1 VLQTERPVLKHWKVI
16 KDYQRNIINWPALSN
31 YFIIFIY

>member
-16 KDYQRNIINWPALSN
+16 KDYQRNIINWPA
-31 YFIIFIY
+31 